1 MSDEEQNIIYPE
13 NIDQV
18 SIINNDVKSPLGR
31 ISLAEESSEDVFNNP
46 KTKYGEPGSRV
57 TYIIT
62 DIVRSLEDSDCVVAT
77 IADVDF
83 PDREFKIEL
92 LIQYANTAFLL
103 SQMVKTPM
111 FFLVPSDDMV
121 AALGYGPYVKDEIHV
136 VIEAP
141 QRKTPEFNKITKL
154 LFNLSKPTE
163 DETRSV
169 VISGAQIDEV
179 RIELIDIII
188 GLMEGNPESLM
199 KAYSHAAQLERTN
212 SLDEVDQSELTD
224 SDKYAIVMK
233 DMLLKLEQET
243 HPVYLS
249 TLFHHGA
256 DGLRYVSDIEKFESI
271 LSDMGWTDESVK
283 ELDADIVITEDSSEE
298 DIIAYFSSPI
308 NLLHMPAKIGKLLS
322 TSDNEYLWNFQWNTA
337 LEEEVNFKELKAG
350 DFFTA
355 MLFVIAIRLSRL
367 SEVYKATGKSIYSPL
382 AAMITILTA
391 PGEGFMWI
399 VKESVKLLASSKQEA
414 LFELLTIPNDVEG
427 RSPYSGPLGIIM
439 HGVAHAAMDSG
450 LSLES
455 LEIALKDSPNIIA
468 FLQIVFEARE
478 SLPEQLRNADESACF
493 VKGLVLPNMADNP
506 LTKEEA
512 QELINAVVIMGEMS
526 AIKNTE
532 YSMHSSQWREYLETF
547 YTELI

>member
-18 SIINNDVKSPLGR
+18 SIINNDVKSPLAR
-31 ISLAEESSEDVFNNP
+31 ISLAEESTEEIFNNSNV
-46 KTKYGEPGSRV
+46 KYGEVGGRV
-57 TYIIT
+57 TYIIS
-62 DIVRSLEDSDCVVAT
+62 DIVKSTEDLDSVVAT
-77 IADVDF
+77 IVDIDF

-92 LIQYANTAFLL
+92 LIQYANAAFLL

-111 FFLVPSDDMV
+111 FFLVPSDDMI
-121 AALGYGPYVKDEIHV
+121 ASLGYGPYVKDEIHV

-163 DETRSV
+163 EETRSV

-179 RIELIDIII
+179 RIELIDIVI
-188 GLMEGNPESLM
+188 GLMDGNPESLM
-199 KAYSHAAQLERTN
+199 RAYSHFAQLEKTN
-212 SLDEVDQSELTD
+212 HLDDLDQSTFTE

-249 TLFHHGA
+249 TLFHTGA
-256 DGLRYVSDIEKFESI
+256 EGLRYVSDIEKFETI
-271 LSDMGWTDESVK
+271 LTDIGLTDDFVK
-283 ELDADIVITEDSSEE
+283 DLEKDIVINKDSSEE
-298 DIIAYFSSPI
+298 DLIAYFSAPI
-308 NLLHMPAKIGKLLS
+308 DLLHMPSNIGKLIS
-322 TSDNEYLWNFQWNTA
+322 NVDNEYLWKFKWNTA
-337 LEEEVNFKELKAG
+337 LEEEVNFKELNAG
-350 DFFTA
+350 EFFVA
-355 MLFVIAIRLSRL
+355 MLFVVAIRLARL
-367 SEVYKATGKSIYSPL
+367 EELYRVTDKSSYSPL
-382 AAMITILTA
+382 ALMITVLTN

-399 VKESVKLLASSKQEA
+399 VKESVKLLAYSKQDT

-427 RSPYSGPLGIIM
+427 RSPYSGPLGIVL
-439 HGVAHAAMDSG
+439 HGIAHAAMDSG
-450 LSLES
+450 LTLES
-455 LEIALKDSPNIIA
+455 IELALHGSPNVIA
-468 FLQIVFEARE
+468 FLQLVMEARDA
-478 SLPEQLRNADESACF
+478 LPEQLRNADESACF
-493 VKGLVLPNMADNP
+493 IKGLVLPNMADNP

-512 QELINAVVIMGEMS
+512 QELINAVMIMGEMS

-532 YSMHSSQWREYLETF
+532 YSMHSVQWREYLEGF